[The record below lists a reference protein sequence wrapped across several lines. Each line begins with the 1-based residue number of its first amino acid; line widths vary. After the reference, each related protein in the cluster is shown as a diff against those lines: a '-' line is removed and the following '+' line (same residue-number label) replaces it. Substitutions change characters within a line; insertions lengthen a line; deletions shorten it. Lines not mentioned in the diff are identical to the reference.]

1 MTEAQTPA
9 PNSVDAVIAAA
20 KAAAAAKKQTAGTE
34 VATTAT
40 SAGGAVSTNVAPRTM
55 TLDDLSGSSMNVDS
69 FLKVNE
75 HGLEIKAKD
84 KPVSGLIESVLVS
97 IDIAKD
103 VQVFEGI
110 KYGNPAVYA
119 KTYDGARAVNGGTWS
134 DAVKKAQMADPG
146 ASTYTGADITMK
158 LVDDAKDLKGV
169 VAASK
174 GTVLGHSTSTTN
186 KVNFKKFI
194 DEVTAGNLRDS
205 IVLARVTNEKRSN
218 KSGNVWGVL
227 AFELIGEYNA

>member
-1 MTEAQTPA
+1 MTDNANPTPA

-20 KAAAAAKKQTAGTE
+20 KAAAALKKSQGGE
-34 VATTAT
+34 VAV
-40 SAGGAVSTNVAPRTM
+40 AGAQAGAVSTQVAPRTL

-84 KPVSGLIESVLVS
+84 KPVSALIESVLVS
-97 IDIAKD
+97 INIPKD

-119 KTYDGARAVNGGTWS
+119 KTYDGARCVSGGTWS
-134 DAVKKAQMADPG
+134 DAVRKAQLADAG

-158 LVDDAKDLKGV
+158 LVADAVDIKGN
-169 VAASK
+169 VAATK
-174 GTVLGHSTSTTN
+174 DTVLGHSTSTTN

-194 DEVTAGNLRDS
+194 DEVTAGSLRES
-205 IVLARVTNEKRSN
+205 TVLVKITNEKRSN
-218 KSGNVWGVL
+218 KAGNVWGVL
-227 AFELIGEYNA
+227 AFELLGEHNA